1 MKKIITKI
9 MLKYE
14 SYLWAIIVT
23 LVIVVAIMLYVLTL
37 SPSESLPTVI
47 SVLLQPF
54 ILCLATIAGAIGFLI
69 ASERQKTFSD
79 QVQAHVDQSFNER
92 LGRGVELLAKD
103 DAPIRNAGIR
113 VLVDLANN
121 ASDAQKPIA
130 ANIIYDFFCDKTSI
144 RIDDK
149 EEYIDTIQNE
159 NHQDVQNALDFLA
172 GLSPDEQEKLF
183 PNRLVDGR
191 LNFRNMTFA
200 HLYFTGSVLKNID
213 FSSSNFYMSAFR
225 NDEIIN
231 VSFYDAK
238 FRTSFFGMDHNDY
251 NAQKNLDASNLP
263 QKNIIYD
270 CDFTFARIENS
281 TVFCNTSIESTKF
294 SDIECDASDFLNVEF
309 LRGMFDCRHDIS
321 ILSGND
327 LPCFVGTKFVGAN
340 FTFGNGYEAGD
351 FIKSC
356 YYIMGEGELTE
367 GMPIHVIRR
376 AEIIDGTLVFTKSGQ
391 PAEEQIAV
399 EVAEWKL
406 AQAGKSGKETA
417 KLEKELAQAKR
428 KLQRAQERLKKQQKK
443 KPKKP

>member
-9 MLKYE
+9 MAGYE

-23 LVIVVAIMLYVLTL
+23 LFIVVAIMLYVLAL

-47 SVLLQPF
+47 GVLLQPF
-54 ILCLATIAGAIGFLI
+54 ILCLATIGGAIGFLI

-144 RIDDK
+144 RIDDR

-172 GLSPDEQEKLF
+172 GLSLDEQGKLF

-191 LNFRNMTFA
+191 LNFCNLTFA
-200 HLYFTGSVLKNID
+200 HLNFTDSVLKNID
-213 FSSSNFYMSAFR
+213 FSGSYFYMSAFR

-231 VSFYDAK
+231 VSFCDAK
-238 FRTSFFGMDHNDY
+238 FRTSFFGMDHEHY
-251 NAQKNLDASNLP
+251 FALKGSGYYSLP
-263 QKNIIYD
+263 LNNIIYD
-270 CDFTFARIENS
+270 CDFTFARIEN
-281 TVFCNTSIESTKF
+281 TVFCNMSIESTEF
-294 SDIECDASDFLNVEF
+294 SDIECDASTFLNVEF
-309 LRGMFDCRHDIS
+309 LRGRFYCRHDIS
-321 ILSGND
+321 ILSEDD

-356 YYIMGEGELTE
+356 YYIMGDGQLTE

-376 AEIIDGTLVFTKSGQ
+376 AEIIDEMLVFTKSGQ
-391 PAEEQIAV
+391 PAEEQVAV

-406 AQAGKSGKETA
+406 EQAGKSGKETT